1 LVRISASF
9 FAMNYASVLCSV
21 LSDMQLGRLRLVLPD
36 GSEKVFGGLGDEPRA
51 EIRVRDE
58 AFFRACVLGGPV
70 GFGEAYM
77 DGLLETDDLVAVI
90 SWFIGNADESTV
102 LEGSGKTDRRIGLMN
117 LAHRVAHKLRPNSL
131 RTSRR
136 NIKEHYDLSN
146 DFFAL
151 WLDPTMT
158 YSAAYWDRPDMT
170 LEQAQVRKYDVLCR
184 KLRLQPSDHVL
195 EIGSGWGGF
204 SMHAAKNF
212 GCHVTTVTISQAQ
225 FDEASRRIAVAGLS
239 HKINVLLQDYREMRG
254 EFDKIASI
262 EMLEAVGERYL
273 DGYFAQCHRL
283 LARKGLLGLQ
293 YITCPDAQYKVLR
306 RGTDFIQRH
315 IFPGSLLNSIGRVN
329 TALNRTGDLFL
340 HDLDDMGPYYART
353 LHIWRENFHRVLD
366 AVRAQGFDEAFIRKW
381 DYYLAYC
388 EAAFATRH
396 ISVVQAV
403 YTRADNETLDLPTGL
418 NRGCS

>member
-1 LVRISASF
+1 MSYAAVLMSALS
-9 FAMNYASVLCSV
+9 AM
-21 LSDMQLGRLRLVLPD
+21 QRGRLRLVLPD
-36 GSEKVFGGLGDEPRA
+36 GSERVFGGLGDKPDA
-51 EIRVRDE
+51 SITIKDPD
-58 AFFRACVLGGPV
+58 FFRRCVLGGPV

-77 DGLLETDDLVAVI
+77 EGWWETADLVAVI

-102 LEGSGKTDRRIGLMN
+102 LEGSDRKRRQIGLMN
-117 LAHRVAHKLRPNSL
+117 FAHRVAHKLRPNSR

-158 YSAAYWDRPDMT
+158 YSSAYWDQPGAN
-170 LEQAQVRKYDVLCR
+170 LEQAQIRKYDVLCR
-184 KLRLQPSDHVL
+184 KLRLQPSDQVL

-225 FDEASRRIAVAGLS
+225 FDEASRRIALAGLTN
-239 HKINVLLQDYREMRG
+239 KIDVLLQDYREMRG

-283 LARKGLLGLQ
+283 LSRKGLLGLQ

-353 LHIWRENFHRVLD
+353 LHVWRENFHRVLD
-366 AVRAQGFDEAFIRKW
+366 AVRAQGFDETFIRKW

-396 ISVVQAV
+396 ISVVQAI
-403 YTRADNETLDLPTGL
+403 YTRADNETLDHPTGL
-418 NRGCS
+418 NRGYS

>member
-1 LVRISASF
+1 
-9 FAMNYASVLCSV
+9 MNYALILFSV
-21 LSDMQLGRLRLVLPD
+21 LSGMQRGRLRLVLPE
-36 GSEKVFGGLGDEPRA
+36 GSEKIFGGLGDEPRA
-51 EIRVRDE
+51 EIQVKDD

-77 DGLLETDDLVAVI
+77 DGLWETDDLVRVI
-90 SWFIGNADESTV
+90 TWFIRNADDSTV

-117 LAHRVAHKLRPNSL
+117 FAHRVAHKLRPNSL

-158 YSAAYWDRPDMT
+158 YSAAYWDGPNMT

-225 FDEASRRIAVAGLS
+225 FDEASRRIAAAGLVNQ
-239 HKINVLLQDYREMRG
+239 IDVLLQDYRG
-254 EFDKIASI
+254 LTGQFDKIASI
-262 EMLEAVGERYL
+262 EMLEAVGDRYL

-283 LARKGLLGLQ
+283 LTRKGLLGLQ
-293 YITCPDAQYKVLR
+293 YISCPDAQYEVLR

-353 LHIWRENFHRVLD
+353 LHVWRENFHRVLD
-366 AVRAQGFDEAFIRKW
+366 AVRAQGFDETFIRKW

-388 EAAFATRH
+388 EAAFAARH

>member
-1 LVRISASF
+1 MSYAAVLMSALS
-9 FAMNYASVLCSV
+9 AM
-21 LSDMQLGRLRLVLPD
+21 QRGRLRLVLPD
-36 GSEKVFGGLGDEPRA
+36 GSERVFGGLGDKPDA
-51 EIRVRDE
+51 SITIKDPD
-58 AFFRACVLGGPV
+58 FFRRCVLGGPV

-77 DGLLETDDLVAVI
+77 EGWWETADLVAVI
-90 SWFIGNADESTV
+90 SWFIRNADESTV
-102 LEGSGKTDRRIGLMN
+102 LEGSDRKRRRIGLMN
-117 LAHRVAHKLRPNSL
+117 FAHRVAHKLRPNSR

-158 YSAAYWDRPDMT
+158 YSSAYWDQPGAS
-170 LEQAQVRKYDVLCR
+170 LEQAQIRKYDVLCR
-184 KLRLQPSDHVL
+184 KLRLQPSDQVL

-225 FDEASRRIAVAGLS
+225 FDEASRRIALAGLTN
-239 HKINVLLQDYREMRG
+239 KIDVLLQDYREMRG

-283 LARKGLLGLQ
+283 LSRKGLLGLQ

-353 LHIWRENFHRVLD
+353 LHVWRENFHRVLD
-366 AVRAQGFDEAFIRKW
+366 AARAQGFDETFIRKW

-396 ISVVQAV
+396 ISVVQAI
-403 YTRADNETLDLPTGL
+403 YTRADNETLDHPTGL

>member
-1 LVRISASF
+1 
-9 FAMNYASVLCSV
+9 MNYAPILFSA
-21 LSDMQLGRLRLVLPD
+21 LSRMQRGRLRVVLPD
-36 GSEKVFGGLGDEPRA
+36 GAQKVFGGLGEEPRA
-51 EIRVRDE
+51 EIRVKDG
-58 AFFRACVLGGPV
+58 AFFRSCVLGGPV

-77 DGLLETDDLVAVI
+77 DGLWETDDLVAVVA
-90 SWFIGNADESTV
+90 WFIRNADESTV
-102 LEGSGKTDRRIGLMN
+102 LEGSGQTDSRIGWMN
-117 LAHRVAHKLRPNSL
+117 FVHRVAHRLRPNSL

-136 NIKEHYDLSN
+136 NISEHYDLSN
-146 DFFAL
+146 EFFAL

-158 YSAAYWDRPDMT
+158 YSAAYWDQPGAS
-170 LEQAQVRKYDVLCR
+170 LEQAQIRKYDVLCR

-204 SMHAAKNF
+204 SLHAAKNF
-212 GCHVTTVTISQAQ
+212 GCRVTTVTISQAQ
-225 FDEASRRIAVAGLS
+225 FDEASRRIAAAGLPDR
-239 HKINVLLQDYREMRG
+239 IDLRLLDYRELAG
-254 EFDKIASI
+254 QFDKIASI
-262 EMLEAVGERYL
+262 EMLEAVGDKYL
-273 DGYFAQCHRL
+273 DGYFAQCQRL

-293 YITCPDAQYKVLR
+293 YITCPDGQYEVLR

-353 LHIWRENFHRVLD
+353 LHVWRENFHRVLA
-366 AVRAQGFDEAFIRKW
+366 AVRAQGFGDAFIRKW

-418 NRGCS
+418 NRGYS

>member
-1 LVRISASF
+1 MSYAAVLMSALS
-9 FAMNYASVLCSV
+9 AM
-21 LSDMQLGRLRLVLPD
+21 QRGRLRLVLPD
-36 GSEKVFGGLGDEPRA
+36 GSERVFGGLGDKPDA
-51 EIRVRDE
+51 SITIKDPD
-58 AFFRACVLGGPV
+58 FFRRCVLGGPV

-77 DGLLETDDLVAVI
+77 EGWWETADLVAVI

-102 LEGSGKTDRRIGLMN
+102 LEGSDRKRRRIGLMN
-117 LAHRVAHKLRPNSL
+117 FAHRVAHKLRPNSR

-158 YSAAYWDRPDMT
+158 YSSAYWDQPGAS
-170 LEQAQVRKYDVLCR
+170 LEQAQIRKYDVLCR
-184 KLRLQPSDHVL
+184 KLRLQPSDQVL

-225 FDEASRRIAVAGLS
+225 FDEASRRIALAGLS
-239 HKINVLLQDYREMRG
+239 NKIDVLLQDYREMRG

-283 LARKGLLGLQ
+283 LSRKGLLGLQ

-353 LHIWRENFHRVLD
+353 LHVWRENFHRVLD
-366 AVRAQGFDEAFIRKW
+366 AVRAQGFDETFIRKW

-396 ISVVQAV
+396 ISVVQAI
-403 YTRADNETLDLPTGL
+403 YTRADNETLDHPTGL

>member
-1 LVRISASF
+1 
-9 FAMNYASVLCSV
+9 
-21 LSDMQLGRLRLVLPD
+21 MQRGRLRVVLPD
-36 GSEKVFGGLGDEPRA
+36 GSEKIFGGLGEEPRA
-51 EIRVRDE
+51 EIRVKDE

-70 GFGEAYM
+70 GFGEAYVE
-77 DGLLETDDLVAVI
+77 GLWKTDDLVGVI
-90 SWFIGNADESTV
+90 AWFIRNADESTV

-117 LAHRVAHKLRPNSL
+117 FAHRVAHKLRPNSL

-136 NIKEHYDLSN
+136 NIREHYDLSN
-146 DFFAL
+146 EFFAL

-158 YSAAYWDRPDMT
+158 YSAAYWDGADMT
-170 LEQAQVRKYDVLCR
+170 LEQAQRRKYDVLCR
-184 KLRLQPSDHVL
+184 KLRLQPSDQVL

-225 FDEASRRIAVAGLS
+225 FDEAARRIAAAGLTS
-239 HKINVLLQDYREMRG
+239 QIDILLQDYRELRG
-254 EFDKIASI
+254 TFDKIASI

-293 YITCPDAQYKVLR
+293 YIACPDAQYKVLR

-353 LHIWRENFHRVLD
+353 LHVWRENFHRVLD
-366 AVRAQGFDEAFIRKW
+366 AVRTQGFEETFIRKW

-396 ISVVQAV
+396 ISVVQAI

>member
-1 LVRISASF
+1 
-9 FAMNYASVLCSV
+9 MNFKSILFSV
-21 LSDMQLGRLRLVLPD
+21 LSGMQCGWLRVVLPD
-36 GSEKVFGGLGDEPRA
+36 GSEKVFGGLGEEPRA
-51 EIRVRDE
+51 EIRVKDV
-58 AFFRACVLGGPV
+58 AFFRTCVLYGPV

-77 DGLLETDDLVAVI
+77 DGLWETEDLVGVI
-90 SWFIGNADESTV
+90 AWFIRNADESTV
-102 LEGSGKTDRRIGLMN
+102 LEGSGRTDLRIGLMN
-117 LAHRVAHKLRPNSL
+117 FAHKVAHQLRPNSR

-136 NIKEHYDLSN
+136 NIQEHYDLSN
-146 DFFAL
+146 EFFAL

-158 YSAAYWDRPDMT
+158 YSAAYWDQPGAT

-212 GCHVTTVTISQAQ
+212 GCQVTTVTISPAQ
-225 FDEASRRIAVAGLS
+225 FDEASRRIAAAGLND
-239 HKINVLLQDYREMRG
+239 KIDLRLTDYRELTG
-254 EFDKIASI
+254 QFDKIASI
-262 EMLEAVGERYL
+262 EMLEAVGDKYL

-283 LARKGLLGLQ
+283 LQRKGLLGLQ
-293 YITCPDAQYKVLR
+293 YITCPDGQYEVLR
-306 RGTDFIQRH
+306 RGVDFIQRH
-315 IFPGSLLNSIGRVN
+315 VFPGSLLNSIGRVN

-340 HDLDDMGPYYART
+340 HDLDDMGPSYTRT
-353 LHIWRENFHRVLD
+353 LHVWRENFHRELA
-366 AVRAQGFDEAFIRKW
+366 AVRGQGFDETFLRKW

-396 ISVVQAV
+396 ISVVQAI
-403 YTRADNETLDLPTGL
+403 YTRADNETLDFSTDL

>member
-1 LVRISASF
+1 
-9 FAMNYASVLCSV
+9 M
-21 LSDMQLGRLRLVLPD
+21 LPD
-36 GSEKVFGGLGDEPRA
+36 GSEKVFGGLGEEPRA
-51 EIRVRDE
+51 EIRVKDG

-70 GFGEAYM
+70 GFGEAYV
-77 DGLLETDDLVAVI
+77 DGLWETDDLVGVI
-90 SWFIGNADESTV
+90 AWFIRNADESTV
-102 LEGSGKTDRRIGLMN
+102 LEGSGQTDRRIGLMN
-117 LAHRVAHKLRPNSL
+117 FAHRVAHRLRPNSL

-136 NIKEHYDLSN
+136 NISEHYDLSN

-158 YSAAYWDRPDMT
+158 YSSAYWDQPGAD
-170 LEQAQVRKYDVLCR
+170 LEQAQIRKYDVLCR

-225 FDEASRRIAVAGLS
+225 FDEAARRIGAAGLS
-239 HKINVLLQDYREMRG
+239 DRIDLRLEDYRKLSGR
-254 EFDKIASI
+254 FDKIASI
-262 EMLEAVGERYL
+262 EMLEAVGDKYL

-293 YITCPDAQYKVLR
+293 YITCPDAQYRVLR

-353 LHIWRENFHRVLD
+353 LHVWRENFRRVLD
-366 AVRAQGFDEAFIRKW
+366 AVRAQGFDDAFIRKW

-396 ISVVQAV
+396 ISVVQAI

>member
-1 LVRISASF
+1 
-9 FAMNYASVLCSV
+9 
-21 LSDMQLGRLRLVLPD
+21 
-36 GSEKVFGGLGDEPRA
+36 
-51 EIRVRDE
+51 
-58 AFFRACVLGGPV
+58 
-70 GFGEAYM
+70 M
-77 DGLLETDDLVAVI
+77 DGLWETEDLVGVI
-90 SWFIGNADESTV
+90 AWFIRNADESTV
-102 LEGSGKTDRRIGLMN
+102 LEGSGRTDLRIGLMN
-117 LAHRVAHKLRPNSL
+117 FAHKMAHQLRPNSR

-136 NIKEHYDLSN
+136 NIQEHYDLSN

-158 YSAAYWDRPDMT
+158 YSAAYWDQPGAT

-212 GCHVTTVTISQAQ
+212 GCRVTTVTISPAQ
-225 FDEASRRIAVAGLS
+225 FDEAARRIVAAAL
-239 HKINVLLQDYREMRG
+239 HDKIDLRLTDYRELTG
-254 EFDKIASI
+254 QFDKIASI
-262 EMLEAVGERYL
+262 EMLEAVGDKYL

-283 LARKGLLGLQ
+283 LQRKGLLGLQ
-293 YITCPDAQYKVLR
+293 YITCPDGQYEVLR
-306 RGTDFIQRH
+306 RGVDFIQRH
-315 IFPGSLLNSIGRVN
+315 VFPGSLLNSIGRVN

-353 LHIWRENFHRVLD
+353 LHVWRENFHRELD
-366 AVRAQGFDEAFIRKW
+366 AVRAQGFDETFLRKW

-396 ISVVQAV
+396 ISVVQAI
-403 YTRADNETLDLPTGL
+403 YTRADNETLDFSTDL

>member
-1 LVRISASF
+1 MSCAAILFSA
-9 FAMNYASVLCSV
+9 
-21 LSDMQLGRLRLVLPD
+21 LSGLPRGRMRMVLPD
-36 GSEKVFGGLGDEPRA
+36 GREKIFGGSDEEPRA
-51 EIRVRDE
+51 EIRVQDE
-58 AFFRACVLGGPV
+58 TFFRACVLGGAV

-77 DGLLETDDLVAVI
+77 DGLWETDDLVGVI
-90 SWFIGNADESTV
+90 AWFIRNADESTV
-102 LEGSGKTDRRIGLMN
+102 LEGSGRADRRIGLLN
-117 LAHRVAHKLRPNSL
+117 FAHRVAHRWRPNSR

-136 NIKEHYDLSN
+136 NIKAHYDLSN
-146 DFFAL
+146 AFFAL

-158 YSAAYWDRPDMT
+158 YSSAYWDGADMT
-170 LEQAQVRKYDVLCR
+170 LEQAQRRKYDVLCR
-184 KLRLQPSDHVL
+184 KLRLQPTDHVL

-204 SMHAAKNF
+204 SMHAAKHF

-225 FDEASRRIAVAGLS
+225 FDEAARRIAAAGLTNRVD
-239 HKINVLLQDYREMRG
+239 ILLQDYRELRG

-262 EMLEAVGERYL
+262 EMLEAVGDRYL

-283 LARKGLLGLQ
+283 LARQGLLGLQ

-340 HDLDDMGPYYART
+340 HDLEDMGPFYART
-353 LHIWRENFHRVLD
+353 LRVWRENFHRVLGQ
-366 AVRAQGFDEAFIRKW
+366 VRSQGFDDTFVRKW

-403 YTRADNETLDLPTGL
+403 YTRADNETLDRPTGL
-418 NRGCS
+418 GRGCS

>member
-1 LVRISASF
+1 
-9 FAMNYASVLCSV
+9 MNYASVLCSV

>member
-1 LVRISASF
+1 
-9 FAMNYASVLCSV
+9 MNYSSILCSV
-21 LSDMQLGRLRLVLPD
+21 LSGMQRGRLRLVLPD
-36 GSEKVFGGLGDEPRA
+36 GSEKIFGGPGDEPRA
-51 EIRVRDE
+51 EIRVLDE

-77 DGLLETDDLVAVI
+77 GGLWETEDLVGVI
-90 SWFIGNADESTV
+90 TWFIRNADESTV
-102 LEGSGKTDRRIGLMN
+102 LEGSGKTDRRIGLLN
-117 LAHRVAHKLRPNSL
+117 FAHRMAHKLRANSL

-136 NIKEHYDLSN
+136 NIREHYDLSN

-158 YSAAYWDRPDMT
+158 YSAAYWDAPGMT
-170 LEQAQVRKYDVLCR
+170 LADAQLRKYDVLCR
-184 KLRLQPSDHVL
+184 KLRLVPSDRML

-204 SMHAAKNF
+204 SMHAARNF

-225 FDEASRRIAVAGLS
+225 FEEAARRIAAAGLADR
-239 HKINVLLQDYREMRG
+239 IDVRLQDYRELRG
-254 EFDKIASI
+254 QFDKIASI
-262 EMLEAVGERYL
+262 EMLEAVGDKYL

-283 LARKGLLGLQ
+283 LGRKGLLGLQ
-293 YITCPDAQYKVLR
+293 YITCPDAQYEVLR

-329 TALNRTGDLFL
+329 VALNRTGSLFL

-353 LHIWRENFHRVLD
+353 LRVWRENFHRVLGE
-366 AVRAQGFDEAFIRKW
+366 VRAQGFDETFIRKW

-396 ISVVQAV
+396 ISVVQAI
-403 YTRADNETLDLPTGL
+403 YTRADNETLDSPTGL
-418 NRGCS
+418 NRGCT

>member
-1 LVRISASF
+1 
-9 FAMNYASVLCSV
+9 MNYAPILFSA
-21 LSDMQLGRLRLVLPD
+21 LSEMQRGRLRLKLPD
-36 GSEKVFGGLGDEPRA
+36 GPEKVFGGLGDRPDA
-51 EIRVRDE
+51 TITVKDP
-58 AFFRACVLGGPV
+58 AFFRRCVLGGPV

-77 DGLLETDDLVAVI
+77 DGLWETDDLVSVI

-102 LEGSGKTDRRIGLMN
+102 LEGSDRKRRRIGLMN
-117 LAHRVAHKLRPNSL
+117 FAHRVAHKLRPNSR

-158 YSAAYWDRPDMT
+158 YSAAYWDQPGAN
-170 LEQAQVRKYDVLCR
+170 LEQAQIRKYDVLCR
-184 KLRLQPSDHVL
+184 KLRLQPSDQVL

-225 FDEASRRIAVAGLS
+225 FDEASRRIALAGLS
-239 HKINVLLQDYREMRG
+239 NKIDVLLQDYREMRG

-273 DGYFAQCHRL
+273 DGYFAQCQRL
-283 LARKGLLGLQ
+283 LSRKGLLGLQ

-353 LHIWRENFHRVLD
+353 LHVWRENFHRVLD
-366 AVRAQGFDEAFIRKW
+366 AVRAQGFDETFIRKW

-396 ISVVQAV
+396 ISVVQAI
-403 YTRADNETLDLPTGL
+403 YTRADNETLDHPTGL